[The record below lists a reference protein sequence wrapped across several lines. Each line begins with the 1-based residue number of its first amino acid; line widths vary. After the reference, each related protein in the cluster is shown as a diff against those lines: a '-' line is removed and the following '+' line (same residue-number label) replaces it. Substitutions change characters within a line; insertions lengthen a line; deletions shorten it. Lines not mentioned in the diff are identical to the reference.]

1 MVVVVVMMRW
11 RLSQWVPERVDGG
24 MSIVIT
30 GKGRYVSGLA
40 GRGSLIGRE
49 TCGWMEGGMKGMR
62 RVYVI

>member
-1 MVVVVVMMRW
+1 
-11 RLSQWVPERVDGG
+11 
-24 MSIVIT
+24 MSIVIA

-49 TCGWMEGGMKGMR
+49 KCGWMKGGMKGMR